1 MLIRRAPLTRM
12 VTKAF
17 PLDQLGWDH
26 LRALLEAARGGSLA
40 AAAKKLGVDQSTV
53 SRRLAQVEFS
63 AGEALFRRCRTGLVL
78 TSLGREVFVR
88 VERMEAAL
96 HEIQGLTAQGQSV
109 NGRVTVASMEGVGSL
124 LIARAV
130 KGLKE
135 RHPLVQV
142 NLVTTSSYVDV
153 AKREAD
159 IFVSFFEPSS
169 ASLVTQKVADVPF
182 YLYASPAYLD
192 SHPIANAE
200 ALADEDFIGYIDDS
214 AYLPSARW
222 MDGVVSNPTF
232 GFRATSMFS
241 QMYAAQEGLGIV
253 MLPSYA
259 NAESMGLKKVIA
271 ERCREVPL
279 FISVQHDLQYL
290 PQIRATFEEIAAYM
304 SSRIPR

>member
-1 MLIRRAPLTRM
+1 M

-17 PLDQLGWDH
+17 SLDQLGWDH

-78 TSLGREVFVR
+78 TALGREVFIR

-169 ASLVTQKVADVPF
+169 ASLITQKIADVPF
-182 YLYASPAYLD
+182 YLYASPAFLERR
-192 SHPIANAE
+192 PVPNAQ
-200 ALADEDFIGYIDDS
+200 ALAGEDFIGYIDDP

-222 MDGVVSNPTF
+222 MDGIVSNPTF

-259 NAESMGLKKVIA
+259 NAESMGLKKVIE
-271 ERCREVPL
+271 ERCTEVPL

-290 PQIRATFEEIAAYM
+290 PHIRATFEALAAYLG
-304 SSRIPR
+304 SRIPR

>member
-1 MLIRRAPLTRM
+1 M

-17 PLDQLGWDH
+17 SLDQLGWDH

-78 TSLGREVFVR
+78 TALGREVFIR

-169 ASLVTQKVADVPF
+169 ASLITQKIADVPF
-182 YLYASPAYLD
+182 YLYASPAFLERR
-192 SHPIANAE
+192 PVPNAQ
-200 ALADEDFIGYIDDS
+200 ALAGEEFIGYIDDP

-222 MDGVVSNPTF
+222 MDGIVSNPTF

-259 NAESMGLKKVIA
+259 NAESMGLKKVIE
-271 ERCREVPL
+271 ERCTEVPL

-290 PQIRATFEEIAAYM
+290 PHIRATFEALAAYLG
-304 SSRIPR
+304 SRIPR

>member
-1 MLIRRAPLTRM
+1 M

-17 PLDQLGWDH
+17 SLDQLGWDH

-78 TSLGREVFVR
+78 TALGREVFIR

-169 ASLVTQKVADVPF
+169 ASLITQKIADVPF
-182 YLYASPAYLD
+182 YLYASPAFLERR
-192 SHPIANAE
+192 PVPNAQ
-200 ALADEDFIGYIDDS
+200 ALAGEDFIGYIDDP

-222 MDGVVSNPTF
+222 MDGIVLNPTF

-259 NAESMGLKKVIA
+259 NAESMGLKKVIE
-271 ERCREVPL
+271 ERCTEVPL

-290 PQIRATFEEIAAYM
+290 PHIRATFEALAAYLG
-304 SSRIPR
+304 SRIPR

>member
-1 MLIRRAPLTRM
+1 M

-17 PLDQLGWDH
+17 SLDQLGWDH

-78 TSLGREVFVR
+78 TALGREVFIR

-169 ASLVTQKVADVPF
+169 ASLITQKIADVPF
-182 YLYASPAYLD
+182 YLYASPAFLERR
-192 SHPIANAE
+192 PVPNAQ
-200 ALADEDFIGYIDDS
+200 ALADEEFIGYIDDP

-222 MDGVVSNPTF
+222 MDGIVLNPTF

-259 NAESMGLKKVIA
+259 NAESMGLKKVIE
-271 ERCREVPL
+271 ERCTEVPL

-290 PQIRATFEEIAAYM
+290 PHIRATFEALAAYLG
-304 SSRIPR
+304 SRIPR